1 MQKAPDVYA
10 DVCTKQNLRLQGQAD
25 AYLLNSNVAIY
36 KAGTEL
42 LEAFNSVMGLI
53 PRTCKF
59 YERADLGA
67 NVSPGLLLQGFIKKG
82 GVKAVTTVLT
92 SSVPMQDLWTVLV
105 HLPKLLVASEA
116 YQTQKKQV
124 GDLCLALLHKLE
136 SEGSALVSF
145 SDVPKRAD
153 FMLNFNQLLLQLYT
167 SNVVKER
174 MAGVYAHLQIE
185 DKISMPVPQFSS
197 LASLQDEFRPAYPLK
212 LTRNIISGRPL
223 PQGGIFGS
231 VGGASDFPFEDQ
243 NSIIEHEAQNIEK
256 LREYAD
262 AKFKQCLDY
271 ISELKPRKQAAQPP
285 QDLPAVVKSGG
296 RCDQQELAVLTLL
309 EMLLTDNDLGK
320 ASKLLQWRKKVLQVA
335 ANAGWKTAKA
345 VAVRTVERLDIS
357 PADIAAASEGD

>member
-1 MQKAPDVYA
+1 MQKAPVVYEDVSF
-10 DVCTKQNLRLQGQAD
+10 KQHLRYQNQAD
-25 AYLLNSNVAIY
+25 AYLLNNNVAIY

-59 YERADLGA
+59 YEQAHLGA
-67 NVSPGLLLQGFIKKG
+67 NVNPGQLLQGFIKKG
-82 GVKAVTTVLT
+82 GVKAATTVLA
-92 SSVPMQDLWTVLV
+92 SSVPLQDLWTVLM
-105 HLPKLLVASEA
+105 HLPKLLVASETH
-116 YQTQKKQV
+116 QTQKKQV
-124 GDLCLALLHKLE
+124 GDLCLALLQKLE
-136 SEGSALVSF
+136 SEGSALVSS

-153 FMLNFNQLLLQLYT
+153 FMQSLNQLLLQLYT

-174 MAGVYAHLQIE
+174 MAGIYSRLQIE
-185 DKISMPVPQFSS
+185 DKSSLSIPQFPS

-212 LTRNIISGRPL
+212 LTRNYSGRPL

-231 VGGASDFPFEDQ
+231 VGGASDFPFDDQ

-262 AKFKQCLDY
+262 TKFKQCLDY
-271 ISELKPRKQAAQPP
+271 ITELKPRKQVAQPP
-285 QDLPAVVKSGG
+285 QDLSAVVKGG
-296 RCDQQELAVLTLL
+296 GQSDQQELAVLTLL

-345 VAVRTVERLDIS
+345 VAFRTVERLDIS